1 MSELERQESETHLE
15 PLEREWRSG
24 KPNAHVF
31 EDFHT
36 KISKNLPFFSCFVA
50 SLALVLLWLSNT
62 FEANTLVRHA
72 VVLTVA
78 MFSSY

>member
-24 KPNAHVF
+24 EPNAHVF

-36 KISKNLPFFSCFVA
+36 KIHRFTRVSWPRF
-50 SLALVLLWLSNT
+50 WLSCW
-62 FEANTLVRHA
+62 LMS
-72 VVLTVA
+72 L
-78 MFSSY
+78 SYQLQIMLGS